1 MPEPTDRPGVPDH
14 VSQTVDTI
22 AQLHARSE
30 EDVTRHQRSIEM
42 IAANL
47 GKPRAL
53 YMIGAAALMWVV
65 MNVAMCASGRSPFDP
80 PPFSWLQGFASL
92 GALLMAT
99 TVLATQNRQRKI
111 SDERAQLDLQVNLL
125 SEQKLAKVIALLEEL
140 RRDMPNVKNRSDPLA
155 EAMTQAVDP
164 HAVVTA
170 LQETMEDATT
180 KHDKA
185 ST

>member
-1 MPEPTDRPGVPDH
+1 MTEPHDRPGVPEH

-22 AQLHARSE
+22 AQLHARAE
-30 EDVTRHQRSIEM
+30 GDVTRHQRSIEAL
-42 IAANL
+42 AANL

-53 YMIGAAALMWVV
+53 YMIGAAALMWVLV
-65 MNVAMCASGRSPFDP
+65 NVGLSTVGRSAVDP
-80 PPFSWLQGFASL
+80 PPFAWLQGFASL

-125 SEQKLAKVIALLEEL
+125 SEQKLAKLISLVEEL

-170 LQETMEDATT
+170 LHDTMEEAATR
-180 KHDKA
+180 HER
-185 ST
+185 SP

>member
-1 MPEPTDRPGVPDH
+1 MTETIDRPGVPEH

-30 EDVTRHQRSIEM
+30 EDVTRHQRSIEAL
-42 IAANL
+42 AANL

-53 YMIGAAALMWVV
+53 YMIGVAALAWMAVNIGLRATGVV
-65 MNVAMCASGRSPFDP
+65 ALDP
-80 PPFSWLQGFASL
+80 PPFAWLQGFTSL

-125 SEQKLAKVIALLEEL
+125 SEQKLAKLIALVEEL

-155 EAMTQAVDP
+155 EAMTQAIDP
-164 HAVVTA
+164 HAVVSA
-170 LQETMEDATT
+170 LHDTIEEATT
-180 KHDKA
+180 KHEPPR
-185 ST
+185 